1 MTKNYLKAL
10 AVLPLAAVL
19 VSCGRAAIDPNDYLE
34 VEYDG
39 LDTAARASC
48 SVDYVQMVK
57 DNLKAFGIKDEDDDH
72 DIERAASKLKKYLGG
87 ELDKTTKL
95 SNGDTIIFEW
105 NDDKVEKLEKK
116 YKIKLKVTDK
126 EIKVTDLEEAKE
138 FDPFDY
144 ITLEYT
150 GVGPDAYAKVKLDSD
165 FPVSYNYFK
174 ISPSSGLSNGDKVT
188 VTFGS
193 STDSEYIKEEC
204 FEEGYL
210 PTSFEKDFKVE
221 GVQAYVAKLD
231 EIEKAS
237 YDKMDKYARKEFD
250 KLVDTWNGKELKDI
264 ELVGANFYTPKD
276 KNAYWGKNALCFV
289 YKVTTNKPEGFKD
302 DKEEEKT
309 TEAATE
315 ATTEAKT
322 ESKTEASATTAK
334 AEEATKAEDSKT
346 TTTTAKDDKKS
357 GTTTT
362 TAKADDKK
370 DAKKDDKKADKDSFT
385 YYYFTSFVN
394 VLTPDTNKDQEYPAA
409 SVQKPEY
416 FNFFGVSGDAFAKGN
431 VLFEG
436 FETLDDLN
444 KAMEEKYPKSSCKT
458 NIKKK

>member
-1 MTKNYLKAL
+1 MKKSIMKAM

-19 VSCGRAAIDPNDYLE
+19 VSCGRASIDPNDYLE
-34 VEYDG
+34 VKYDG
-39 LDTAARASC
+39 LDTAARASFT
-48 SVDYVQMVK
+48 VDYEQMVK
-57 DNLKAFGIKDEDDDH
+57 DNLKAFGIKDEDDEH
-72 DIERAASKLKKYLGG
+72 DIERAVTKLQKYLGG
-87 ELDKTTKL
+87 ELDKTSQL
-95 SNGDTIIFEW
+95 SNGDTITFEW
-105 NDDKVEKLEKK
+105 DDDKVEKLEKK

-144 ITLEYT
+144 ITLEYS
-150 GVGPDAYAKVKLDSD
+150 GVGPDAYAKIKIDSN

-174 ISPSSGLSNGDKVT
+174 VNPSSGLSNGDKVT

-193 STDSEYIKEEC
+193 SSDAEYIKEEC

-210 PTSFEKDFKVE
+210 PTSFEKEFKVE
-221 GVQAYVAKLD
+221 GVQSYVTKID
-231 EIEKAS
+231 DVEKAS

-250 KLVDTWNGKELKDI
+250 KLVDTWEKKKLKDI
-264 ELVGANFYTPKD
+264 ELVGVNFYTPKD

-302 DKEEEKT
+302 DKEEEKA

-315 ATTEAKT
+315 AKTEAATEAKT
-322 ESKTEASATTAK
+322 EAETTTAK
-334 AEEATKAEDSKT
+334 AEEAAKADDAKT
-346 TTTTAKDDKKS
+346 TTATAKDDKKS
-357 GTTTT
+357 ETTTT
-362 TAKADDKK
+362 TAKADN
-370 DAKKDDKKADKDSFT
+370 KKDDKKSDSDSYE

-394 VLTPDTNKDQEYPAA
+394 VLTPDNDKTADYPA
-409 SVQKPEY
+409 SNVQKPEY
-416 FNFFGVSGDAFAKGN
+416 FNFFGVSGDAFVKGN

-444 KAMEEKYPKSSCKT
+444 KAMEEKYPNSKCET